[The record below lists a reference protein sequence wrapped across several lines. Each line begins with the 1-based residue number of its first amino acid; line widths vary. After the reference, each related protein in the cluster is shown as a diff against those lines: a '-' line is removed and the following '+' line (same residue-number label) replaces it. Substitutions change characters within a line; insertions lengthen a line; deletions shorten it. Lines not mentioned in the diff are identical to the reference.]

1 MFDIKTIGKDKRKI
15 KALIGVSLKEFDKLL
30 LEFIKFLP
38 IKIPRGKNP
47 VLKTS
52 RDKLFFILFY
62 LKCYPTIDFV
72 AGIYGVDRSQISR
85 WYNQLKGVLE
95 ETLRK
100 ELVLPER
107 HVKDSYKFS
116 KLFPN
121 LKECFVDGTER
132 EINKPKKG
140 SKNYYSGKKHLFT
153 FENLILTDKRKEVLI
168 LTKTVSG
175 KNHDYGIF
183 KKGEINIPSNVK
195 TWLDL
200 GFLGIGK
207 DFSDIDYEMPHKKP
221 KGKELTQ
228 EQKDEN
234 KEISKI
240 RVKVEHSI
248 AGIKRYNSV
257 THKYRNKGIKKA
269 DEFMFLSV
277 GLWNFHLKYS

>member
-62 LKCYPTIDFV
+62 LKCYPTIDFA

-132 EINKPKKG
+132 TINKPKKG
-140 SKNYYSGKKHLFT
+140 SKNYYSGKKHLFP
-153 FENLILTDKRKEVLI
+153 LRI
-168 LTKTVSG
+168 
-175 KNHDYGIF
+175 
-183 KKGEINIPSNVK
+183 
-195 TWLDL
+195 
-200 GFLGIGK
+200 
-207 DFSDIDYEMPHKKP
+207 
-221 KGKELTQ
+221 
-228 EQKDEN
+228 
-234 KEISKI
+234 
-240 RVKVEHSI
+240 
-248 AGIKRYNSV
+248 
-257 THKYRNKGIKKA
+257 
-269 DEFMFLSV
+269 
-277 GLWNFHLKYS
+277 